1 MNQYLLLIFSIGAL
15 IISISIL
22 VDFRAGRRQVFQKTK
37 VKENSFLRKVFHFND
52 SENNPLLYAKIIPV
66 LIQAILFLFVIA
78 FYIVYWINPESV
90 EPFFNRWEYY
100 FVSTMVLLPEL
111 IYSGILMI

>member
-1 MNQYLLLIFSIGAL
+1 MNQYLLIILSIGAFV
-15 IISISIL
+15 ISISIL

-37 VKENSFLRKVFHFND
+37 VKENSFLRQVFPYKG

-66 LIQAILFLFVIA
+66 LIQLILLVGVIV
-78 FYIVYWINPESV
+78 FYIVYWCNPELV

-100 FVSTMVLLPEL
+100 FLSIMVLLPEL
-111 IYSGILMI
+111 IYGGILMI